1 MKKLL
6 IMAAGL
12 LMLSTAASA
21 QQTEAYPSYIIVTGN
36 AEREVTPDEIYVG
49 ITIDE
54 SDSRSGKV
62 TVAEQERKMVAELK
76 KLGIDVDK
84 DLQVGDMSGDL
95 KSYVLRRDRVQ
106 TQKNYVLKVS
116 DAATLGKVFQALAA
130 IDISRMNLIKATR
143 SDLEQIKLELRAE
156 AMKNARRSAEAI
168 GQKAGKAFMII
179 DNNYYGSGTVY
190 FNDAMPVA
198 RSAKMEA
205 AATDTGAS
213 LEFQDMKINCSV
225 NVRFVLE

>member
-1 MKKLL
+1 
-6 IMAAGL
+6 
-12 LMLSTAASA
+12 MLSTAASA

-116 DAATLGKVFQALAA
+116 DAATLGKVFQSLQAPNSPNGTHFVAEVSPWFERIASSKEHERLFALLPYKTLYLSSVKDRHGVFAFISKDERRDLPLRKQRPSVRAQLKKGQSKKTAA
-130 IDISRMNLIKATR
+130 PKKAAAKAKDN
-143 SDLEQIKLELRAE
+143 DLE
-156 AMKNARRSAEAI
+156 
-168 GQKAGKAFMII
+168 
-179 DNNYYGSGTVY
+179 V
-190 FNDAMPVA
+190 
-198 RSAKMEA
+198 
-205 AATDTGAS
+205 
-213 LEFQDMKINCSV
+213 
-225 NVRFVLE
+225 

>member
-143 SDLEQIKLELRAE
+143 SD
-156 AMKNARRSAEAI
+156 MKNARRSADTLAEAI

>member
-54 SDSRSGKV
+54 SASRSGKV

-76 KLGIDVDK
+76 KLGIAVDK

-106 TQKNYVLKVS
+106 T
-116 DAATLGKVFQALAA
+116 
-130 IDISRMNLIKATR
+130 
-143 SDLEQIKLELRAE
+143 
-156 AMKNARRSAEAI
+156 
-168 GQKAGKAFMII
+168 
-179 DNNYYGSGTVY
+179 
-190 FNDAMPVA
+190 
-198 RSAKMEA
+198 
-205 AATDTGAS
+205 
-213 LEFQDMKINCSV
+213 
-225 NVRFVLE
+225 

>member
-156 AMKNARRSAEAI
+156 AI